1 MRARTLFAAVVV
13 AAALAAAPAS
23 VVSAAPA
30 DSVAPTG
37 CVPTDATGR
46 PIQLGQAD
54 NGRTICLRRWQ
65 RLYVT
70 LSVDPVR
77 YPSPSN
83 WWTPVQAS
91 GGVLV
96 ALPLPAP
103 PPPGTTEAAYR
114 AVQPGRGGLASY
126 RDVCPPEIPCGA
138 PVLPWRVTVDVN

>member
-1 MRARTLFAAVVV
+1 MRFS
-13 AAALAAAPAS
+13 AP
-23 VVSAAPA
+23 APA

-77 YPSPSN
+77 YPNPSN

-91 GGVLV
+91 GGVL
-96 ALPLPAP
+96 AAPPLPAP
-103 PPPGTTEAAYR
+103 PPQGPGKVVVGVRVE
-114 AVQPGRGGLASY
+114 VVGV
-126 RDVCPPEIPCGA
+126 DA
-138 PVLPWRVTVDVN
+138 PVLEVAGRA